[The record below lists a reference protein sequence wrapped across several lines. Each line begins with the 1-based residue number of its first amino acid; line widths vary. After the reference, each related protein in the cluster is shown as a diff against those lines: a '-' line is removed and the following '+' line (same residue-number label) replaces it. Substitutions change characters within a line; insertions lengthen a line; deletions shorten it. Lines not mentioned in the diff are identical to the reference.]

1 VSTPLNRPPLWIR
14 DAVFYQIFPDRFAR
28 SDRVAKPSNLED
40 WDAEPTPHGFK
51 GGDLGGVIEHLD
63 WLVELGATAIWFN
76 PIFQSA
82 SNHRYHTHD
91 YDKIDPL
98 LGDVELFTELVEA
111 CHDRNI
117 KVVLDG
123 VFNHC
128 SRGFFQFNDILENGE
143 QSPWLDWF
151 TVNGF
156 PLNAYH
162 AGEHNYEA
170 WKDLPALPEFNTDNS
185 AVREYLYQ
193 AAERWSRIGIDGWRL
208 DVPAEITTPGFWE
221 EFRERLRSVNP
232 DLYFL
237 SEIWEDASAWTNEGD
252 RFDGTMNYWFGGAVL
267 GFAGG
272 DRIVPAMVAGQPW
285 EEFVRPLDAGGYR
298 KVIEDILDSY
308 SEETTRAN
316 LNLWSSHD
324 TARVLSTTGEDI
336 DSVRLAALLLFT
348 FPGAPCLYYGEEIG
362 MKGGP
367 DPGSRGGF
375 PWDNPDSWD
384 RRLLATYRD
393 LISLR
398 HNHTAL
404 RSLAYETVTA
414 EGHLYAFVRSDPS
427 ETLLV
432 AVNASDDGA
441 TVSVS
446 NRGGPAQLLYGEGE
460 ASAGLEGL
468 ELSLPSRSGGVWKVE
483 GQV

>member
-1 VSTPLNRPPLWIR
+1 VSTPLNRPPQWVG

-28 SDRVAKPSNLED
+28 SDRVPKPSNLEG
-40 WDAEPTPHGFK
+40 WDVEPTSHGFK

-63 WLVELGATAIWFN
+63 WIVELGATAIWFN

-98 LGDVELFTELVEA
+98 LGDLDLFTELVEA

-151 TVNGF
+151 TVNDF
-156 PLNAYH
+156 PLNAYDMDGH
-162 AGEHNYEA
+162 KYES
-170 WKDLPALPEFNTDNS
+170 WKDLPALPEFNTDNP
-185 AVREYLYQ
+185 AVREYLYT
-193 AAERWSRIGIDGWRL
+193 AAERWSRLGIDGWRL

-232 DLYFL
+232 NLYFV
-237 SEIWEDASAWTNEGD
+237 SEIWEDASDWTNDGD
-252 RFDGTMNYWFGGAVL
+252 RFDGTMNYWFGGAAL
-267 GFAGG
+267 GFAAG
-272 DRIVPAMVAGQPW
+272 DRIVPEMVAGQPW
-285 EEFVRPLDAGGYR
+285 EEFVRPLDAGSYR
-298 KVIEDILDSY
+298 KVIEDILGSY
-308 SEETTRAN
+308 SEEATRAN
-316 LNLWSSHD
+316 LSLWSSHD
-324 TARVLSTTGEDI
+324 TARVLSTAGGDL

-367 DPGSRGGF
+367 EPGSRGGF

-384 RRLLATYRD
+384 RQLLATYRD
-393 LISLR
+393 LITLR
-398 HNHTAL
+398 HNHPAM
-404 RSLAYETVTA
+404 RSLSYETVTA
-414 EGHLYAFVRSDPS
+414 EGQLYAFVRADPA
-427 ETLLV
+427 EKLLV
-432 AVNASDDGA
+432 VVNASNGTASTNVAGLVGA
-441 TVSVS
+441 T
-446 NRGGPAQLLYGEGE
+446 RLLYGDGE
-460 ASAGLEGL
+460 ASAGIDGL
-468 ELSLPSRSGGVWKVE
+468 QVALPARSGAVWIIE
-483 GQV
+483 D

>member
-1 VSTPLNRPPLWIR
+1 
-14 DAVFYQIFPDRFAR
+14 
-28 SDRVAKPSNLED
+28 
-40 WDAEPTPHGFK
+40 
-51 GGDLGGVIEHLD
+51 
-63 WLVELGATAIWFN
+63 
-76 PIFQSA
+76 
-82 SNHRYHTHD
+82 
-91 YDKIDPL
+91 
-98 LGDVELFTELVEA
+98 
-111 CHDRNI
+111 
-117 KVVLDG
+117 
-123 VFNHC
+123 
-128 SRGFFQFNDILENGE
+128 
-143 QSPWLDWF
+143 
-151 TVNGF
+151 
-156 PLNAYH
+156 
-162 AGEHNYEA
+162 
-170 WKDLPALPEFNTDNS
+170 
-185 AVREYLYQ
+185 
-193 AAERWSRIGIDGWRL
+193 
-208 DVPAEITTPGFWE
+208 
-221 EFRERLRSVNP
+221 
-232 DLYFL
+232 
-237 SEIWEDASAWTNEGD
+237 
-252 RFDGTMNYWFGGAVL
+252 
-267 GFAGG
+267 
-272 DRIVPAMVAGQPW
+272 MVAGQPW

-308 SEETTRAN
+308 SEEATRAN